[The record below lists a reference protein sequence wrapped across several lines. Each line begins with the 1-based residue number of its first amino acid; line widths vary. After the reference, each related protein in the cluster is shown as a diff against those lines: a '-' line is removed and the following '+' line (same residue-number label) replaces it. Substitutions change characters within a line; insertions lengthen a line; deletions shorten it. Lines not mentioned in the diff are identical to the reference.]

1 MNNEIKGMQQYIPIA
16 AATAGTPATVLLTYV
31 GDGKAELVYLGF
43 AAIGAVT
50 SNDTNY
56 ATFTATIGATTV
68 ATESTTTSDTGDI
81 AAFATEPLVLSST
94 GDATLS
100 QGESVKVVI
109 SKVASGVAITGALV
123 AGFRRVRAD

>member
-1 MNNEIKGMQQYIPIA
+1 MNNEIKGMSQYIPIA

-43 AAIGAVT
+43 TAIGAVT
-50 SNDTNY
+50 ANDTNY

-81 AAFATEPLVLSST
+81 AAFATESLVLSST

-109 SKVASGVAITGALV
+109 SKIASGVAISGSLV

>member
-16 AATAGTPATVLLTYV
+16 AATAGTPSTVLLTYA

-50 SNDTNY
+50 AHDTNY